1 VLQVKQLAFDFSVV
15 HSPTLDNFV
24 AGRNGE
30 LVARLRSL
38 ASVKPDER
46 LLYLWGPPGSG
57 RTHLL
62 RATVSL
68 LDPGG
73 TRVAYIA
80 CSRETPLPDRLLE
93 RDALAIDDV
102 ERLDEAGQVS
112 FFKLYNAFRDGG
124 KTLLASGTAAPMQL
138 PLRADVITRLAWG
151 LVYEVHCLSDIEKAH
166 ALVEYAAA
174 RGFALQ
180 ADVIQYLL
188 THGRRDMPTLLA
200 MLEALDRY
208 SLAAKRA
215 VTMPLL
221 RELLATITD

>member
-1 VLQVKQLAFDFSVV
+1 VKQLAFDFSVV
-15 HSPTLDNFV
+15 HAPTLDNFV

-38 ASVKPDER
+38 PCAKADER

-62 RATVSL
+62 RAAVSL
-68 LDPGG
+68 LDTAGARVTYIICSPE
-73 TRVAYIA
+73 TRL
-80 CSRETPLPDRLLE
+80 SDRLLDRE
-93 RDALAIDDV
+93 ALAIDDV
-102 ERLDEAGQVS
+102 ERLDDAGQVS
-112 FFKLYNAFRDGG
+112 LFNVYNSFRDDG
-124 KTLLASGTAAPMQL
+124 KTLLASGNAAPMQL

-151 LVYEVHCLSDIEKAH
+151 LVYEVHCLSDVEKARALTDH
-166 ALVEYAAA
+166 AAT

-180 ADVIQYLL
+180 PDVIQYLL
-188 THGRRDMPTLLA
+188 THGRRDMPALLA

-221 RELLATITD
+221 RELLSTIKD